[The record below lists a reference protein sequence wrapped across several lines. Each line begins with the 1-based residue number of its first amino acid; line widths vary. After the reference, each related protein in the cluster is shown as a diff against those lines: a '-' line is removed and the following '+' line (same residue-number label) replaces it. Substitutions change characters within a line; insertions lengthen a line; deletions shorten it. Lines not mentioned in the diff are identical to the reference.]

1 MIAPVPITNMAPVAT
16 VPPIIPIPSSSVFPP
31 AANYTLTQYR
41 IQAVDPMIT
50 LDANDNAQIESGSKG
65 GGTWGPEATNA
76 IPPAA
81 YGPTLGP
88 GNYRYP
94 YSYYYLAAADVKVP
108 ALAGDVTAKVR
119 RVFEKR
125 FDLPWTYAIFF
136 VDDLE
141 FQPAAALSISGPIHT
156 NGGLYIG
163 TSSFTTTSR
172 VEYGSEYAN
181 SYSPYDSRYGGSVT
195 APNFAKSSASLTLS
209 DCPPSQVPPSTPFG
223 WNLSFNNVDT
233 GSGAGNNDGYR
244 EIIELS
250 SGGTDDLAAV
260 RYANQAGI
268 QILIDSSNTVTV
280 KYGSGNTP
288 TNSVKTAV
296 QNCITTNKVFYDNRE
311 AGYIRVVDLD
321 IFLLAKAANLGDI
334 PAASPSPSP
343 NQGWNGIVYIS
354 DTSATTYNLN
364 GTVKTAGSNVNVTYG
379 GNTYQTT
386 KRGIRLIKG
395 GILPSTGLTIV
406 SDNPVYI
413 QGDYNTN
420 PSGSTANNANYPNP
434 APTPQSDVSPA
445 ASPAPS
451 YVVSGTRKD
460 AAIIADAITLLSNNW
475 VDSNSTGAP
484 TSANRYGLNTTVN
497 AALVAGCSP
506 SISGTYGGGG
516 ENFVRFLED
525 WNKNTN
531 YFTYNGSMVQFYR
544 SQQAIGAWSG
554 AGSIYKAPVL
564 RWNYDNGFLD
574 SSPPGNMILA
584 AYLQQQRWYQVY

>member
-1 MIAPVPITNMAPVAT
+1 M
-16 VPPIIPIPSSSVFPP
+16 
-31 AANYTLTQYR
+31 
-41 IQAVDPMIT
+41 
-50 LDANDNAQIESGSKG
+50 
-65 GGTWGPEATNA
+65 
-76 IPPAA
+76 
-81 YGPTLGP
+81 
-88 GNYRYP
+88 
-94 YSYYYLAAADVKVP
+94 
-108 ALAGDVTAKVR
+108 
-119 RVFEKR
+119 
-125 FDLPWTYAIFF
+125 FF

-141 FQPAAALSISGPIHT
+141 FQPTAALTISGPIHT

-163 TSSFTTTSR
+163 TSNFTTTSR

-181 SYSPYDSRYGGSVT
+181 SYSPYDSRFGGSVT

-250 SGGTDDLAAV
+250 SGGTDDLTAV

-280 KYGSGNTP
+280 KYGIGSTP
-288 TNSVKTAV
+288 TNPVKTAV
-296 QNCITTNKVFYDNRE
+296 QNCVTTNKVFYDNRE

-321 IFLLAKAANLGDI
+321 IFALAKAANNGDI
-334 PAASPSPSP
+334 PASTPAPTP
-343 NQGWNGIVYIS
+343 NGWNGIVYIS
-354 DTSATTYNLN
+354 DTSATTYNVN
-364 GTVKTAGSNVNVTYG
+364 GTVKTAGSNVNVTYN

-386 KRGIRLIKG
+386 KRGIRLKNG
-395 GILPSTGLTIV
+395 GILPSGGLTVV

-413 QGDYNTN
+413 QGDYNVN
-420 PSGSTANNANYPNP
+420 PNGSTANNANYPNP
-434 APTPQSDVSPA
+434 APTPQSDVSPT

-460 AAIIADAITLLSNNW
+460 AAIIADAITLLSSNW
-475 VDSNSTGAP
+475 VDSNSTGNP
-484 TSANRYGLNTTVN
+484 TSQNRFGQNTTVN

-506 SISGTYGGGG
+506 SINGTYGGGG

-525 WNKNTN
+525 WDKNNN

-544 SQQAIGAWSG
+544 PQQANGAWVTG
-554 AGSIYKAPVL
+554 GNIYKAPIL
-564 RWNYDNGFLD
+564 RWNYDKGFLD
-574 SSPPGNMILA
+574 SAPPGNLQLA